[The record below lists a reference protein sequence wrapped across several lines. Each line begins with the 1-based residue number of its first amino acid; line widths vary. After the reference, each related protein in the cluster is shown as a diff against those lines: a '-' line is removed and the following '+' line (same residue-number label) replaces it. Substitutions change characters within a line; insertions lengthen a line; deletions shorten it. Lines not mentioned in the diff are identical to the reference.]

1 MLVRSAWQAQYFSSV
16 SMLARRFSWQAKH
29 VTWRRCCFDASQCQ
43 GSANMTHC
51 QNGEKSCHG
60 PHFVSC
66 LKSGG
71 SFAKAMC
78 FGCEKIHLYKKNSRS
93 QTMVEFQF
101 QSKLDAGYPKS
112 NEDSYSWIKEM
123 FVVSEDMSS
132 LRISHWKCGFHIS
145 KCPSNLEATFHQDF
159 NLQFFSAVF
168 SLVFSLV
175 FEDTHHFPISFLL
188 FFLQSFKTAITS
200 AALQQPLMTRFQDS
214 HHFSSLWWQCF
225 LKRTLRS
232 RFREEVREVSHEVLV
247 LTLQTLK
254 LGGRSRVLSR
264 VTRIVESSWQ

>member
-1 MLVRSAWQAQYFSSV
+1 
-16 SMLARRFSWQAKH
+16 
-29 VTWRRCCFDASQCQ
+29 
-43 GSANMTHC
+43 MTHC

-188 FFLQSFKTAITS
+188 FFS
-200 AALQQPLMTRFQDS
+200 AVFQDS
-214 HHFSSLWWQCF
+214 HHFSSTSAAFDDTLSRQPSLQQSLMTVF
-225 LKRTLRS
+225 FSKELFAAAFGKKFGKSRTKSLFW
-232 RFREEVREVSHEVLV
+232 RFRLSSWEVGLAW
-247 LTLQTLK
+247 
-254 LGGRSRVLSR
+254 LSR